1 MDRYRYEGPVMEF
14 GRCIADRWTAETL
27 AVSES
32 KARSNLIYQF
42 KSKFNRAANS
52 RITLP
57 GKIVLVH

>member
-14 GRCIADRWTAETL
+14 GRCIADNWTAETL

-32 KARSNLIYQF
+32 KARSNFVYQF